1 VTEQSSHLG
10 AIARAENLC
19 GLHRY
24 DEAVAVLST
33 ALAARPDDSHTWCVL
48 ARAKLGTEDFQ
59 GALEAAGR
67 AVALQPD
74 EEWPHRLASIALSR
88 LGQPRQALAAALESV
103 RLAPMLWQTHA
114 RVAGTSLSLRMPEQ
128 AQLAANKAVELAPLE
143 PDTWTTL
150 GSVALTRGDRKQA
163 TQAFRQALALDPENV
178 NAHDGLAR
186 VALKAGRLA
195 NPQGLAAAASGFA
208 TSVRVDPRSTTS
220 RASLEIVLRA
230 FLARFAYFVFLDSY
244 LVLRITASSNT
255 SYVRLIPLVVL
266 LAPAVFAAKFLAGL
280 TKVVRSRLL
289 QVLRRGLVSVAA
301 TLELIAVAS
310 IAVGVFAPHRTAIA
324 VVAAVAAGVARLVLM
339 IDLHRVRNG
348 GTRRSLADRLPAFLR
363 RRH

>member
-1 VTEQSSHLG
+1 VTEQTAHLG
-10 AIARAENLC
+10 AIARAEDLC

-24 DEAVAVLST
+24 AEAVSVLST
-33 ALAARPDDSHTWCVL
+33 ALASRPDDAHTWCVL

-67 AVALQPD
+67 AVSLQPD

-88 LGQPRQALAAALESV
+88 LGQPQQALAAALEAV

-114 RVAGTSLSLRMPEQ
+114 RVAGTSLALRMPDQ

-150 GSVALTRGDRKQA
+150 GSVAFARGHRKEA
-163 TQAFRQALALDPENV
+163 TQAYRQALSLDPENT

-186 VALKAGRLA
+186 VALKNGRLA

-208 TSVRVDPRSTTS
+208 TSVRVDPRSKTS

-230 FLARFAYFVFLDSY
+230 FLARFAYFVFLDGY
-244 LVLRITASSNT
+244 LVLRATASSSNI
-255 SYVRLIPLVVL
+255 YARLIPLVVL
-266 LAPAVFAAKFLAGL
+266 AAPAIFAAKFLAGL
-280 TKVVRSRLL
+280 TKVVRSRLW
-289 QVLRRGLVSVAA
+289 QVLRHGLVSVAA
-301 TLELIAVAS
+301 ALEFIAVVS
-310 IAVGVFAPHRTAIA
+310 IVVGVFAPHRIAIA
-324 VVAAVAAGVARLVLM
+324 VVAATAAGIGRLVLM
-339 IDLHRVRNG
+339 VDLHRVRKG
-348 GTRRSLADRLPAFLR
+348 GKRPSLADRLR
-363 RRH
+363 RRPR